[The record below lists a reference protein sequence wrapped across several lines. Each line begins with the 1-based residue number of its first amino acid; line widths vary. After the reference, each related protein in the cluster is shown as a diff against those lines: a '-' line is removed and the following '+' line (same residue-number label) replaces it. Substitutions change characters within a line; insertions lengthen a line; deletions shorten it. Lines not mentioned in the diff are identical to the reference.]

1 MIIPKVSIIVAAY
14 NVEKYIEKCLLSLIN
29 QTLTDIEILIID
41 DGSTDGTAE
50 RIKKFTD
57 KRIKYLKKENGGLS
71 DARNYG
77 INHARGEYLTFVD
90 GDDFVELDIYEKLYT
105 TAQIGKFDLVECGY
119 FKDFQNY
126 TVKKIDKERFLK
138 KINFKPYNQWNKLLK
153 FDLIKNN
160 GLKFK
165 ENIWYED
172 FDFNIKLATFVKNA
186 TYLPIPLYHYIQRD
200 DSIMHSITQKVKDIY
215 KIVDDVILFYK
226 ENNMY
231 KKFYDDLEYLFIK
244 ELLLSSGKRFLEHD
258 ILKKTDLLNKNFL
271 FVKNYFPNWKKN
283 PYLKKQSKV
292 NLVLKLITPF
302 SYKIII
308 MLLVKLKLLD

>member
-1 MIIPKVSIIVAAY
+1 M
-14 NVEKYIEKCLLSLIN
+14 
-29 QTLTDIEILIID
+29 
-41 DGSTDGTAE
+41 
-50 RIKKFTD
+50 
-57 KRIKYLKKENGGLS
+57 
-71 DARNYG
+71 
-77 INHARGEYLTFVD
+77 
-90 GDDFVELDIYEKLYT
+90 
-105 TAQIGKFDLVECGY
+105 
-119 FKDFQNY
+119 
-126 TVKKIDKERFLK
+126 
-138 KINFKPYNQWNKLLK
+138 
-153 FDLIKNN
+153 IKNN

-172 FDFNIKLATFVKNA
+172 FDFNIKLAAFVKNA